1 MEVKIE
7 NKKYEFHHKAA
18 QQEPCELELCFH
30 RQISGFCEIRFTVMI
45 IIMLLYDVY
54 ACTYAQK
61 IL

>member
-30 RQISGFCEIRFTVMI
+30 WQISGFSEIRLFYCNDY
-45 IIMLLYDVY
+45 MLLYDAY